1 MRKSFFLLWVLLPL
15 VGTAQI
21 ENSRGVIVGS
31 EVKKKTGTTYAIVIG
46 ISRYR
51 EVNMLQYA
59 DRDAKIF
66 ADYLVNSKGM
76 ALDSNHVRLFLNER
90 ATLSNI
96 GNALSEII
104 IKDLKKGDRIIF
116 FFAGHGD
123 YDANIL
129 RDQAL
134 LLLYGAPKQNYF
146 QNIFSGDYISTAD
159 LNSRFIEP
167 VSNKGCDVLLFIDAC
182 HSTGLNKQLSGG
194 VEGGKITGMA
204 LQSMTS
210 AVKIY
215 SCKANQY
222 SLESEKWGGGRGLF
236 SYVLME
242 ALYGMA
248 DADNNKVITLLELQ
262 RYLEDN
268 IPKMAAPNQQFPI
281 IKTDNSDETV
291 AKVNAELLNWY
302 KTRSDTIKVV
312 PPPETVKI
320 TTARGVINPDPSI
333 DELYKTCDS
342 LIKKDNLETAYQ
354 VFMKLVIVMK
364 LVNSDSTSESCS
376 QLRASLGNALQ
387 QLANTLLIPLQ
398 SDISAWNAT
407 TATVIS
413 AVKNLE
419 MALAVIGETNFS
431 YKNLQAKH
439 LFLKAQLPV
448 LENSAANQEAIGFL
462 EQSLLLEPNAPYTY
476 FYLAR
481 RYHRKGELEKA
492 RTNFDKYVD
501 LIPNSAWAYNN
512 RGWVYNDLK
521 QYAEAITNF
530 KKAIELNPEFEAAYN
545 NVGTTL
551 VMLKNYEEAI
561 SYYKKAIALRSDNPI
576 VYNNM
581 GNAYAEIKKYEE
593 AVFNISKA
601 IELKPD
607 YAAAYVNLGRAYL
620 YLNKYDSAVI
630 NYKKAI
636 DLRPDN
642 MVALKNLGVAYA
654 YLRNF
659 DEAIACYKKGIS
671 LQSDCGDCYYSLSGL
686 YSLQNDTTASLSHLD
701 QALQKKYNNLK
712 KIESDPNINSIR
724 LLPGFKALLE
734 KYFTK
739 EELDKY
745 PKLFVRSYN

>member
-1 MRKSFFLLWVLLPL
+1 MKKCFFFLWAFFPL
-15 VGTAQI
+15 KGTAQI
-21 ENSRGVIVGS
+21 ENSRGVIVSS
-31 EVKKKTGTTYAIVIG
+31 EVKKTTGTTYAIVIG

-51 EVNMLQYA
+51 EVNALQYA
-59 DRDAKIF
+59 DRDAGVF
-66 ADYLVNSKGM
+66 ADYLLNSKGM
-76 ALDSNHVRLFLNER
+76 ALDSAHVKLFLNER

-96 GNALSEII
+96 GNALSDII

-129 RDQAL
+129 KDQAL

-146 QNIFSGDYISTAD
+146 QNIFSGDFISTAD
-159 LNSRFIEP
+159 LNARFIEP
-167 VSNKGCDVLLFIDAC
+167 LSNKGCDVLLIIDAC

-194 VEGGKITGMA
+194 TEGGKITTMA
-204 LQSMTS
+204 LQNMTS

-242 ALYGMA
+242 ALYGLA
-248 DADNNKVITLLELQ
+248 DADNNKVISLLELQ

-268 IPKMAAPNQQFPI
+268 IPKLAAPSQQFPI
-281 IKTDNSDETV
+281 VKVDNSDEAV
-291 AKVNAELLNWY
+291 AKVNPDLLNWY
-302 KTRSDTIKVV
+302 KTRTDTNKVLT
-312 PPPETVKI
+312 PPDTVKI
-320 TTARGVINPDPSI
+320 ITTPAVANTDPSI
-333 DELYKTCDS
+333 ADLYRACDS
-342 LIKKDNLETAYQ
+342 LIKKDDLESAGQ
-354 VFMKLVIVMK
+354 VFLQLAKK
-364 LVNSDSTSESCS
+364 DSTSDASL
-376 QLRASLGNALQ
+376 QLRSVLSNALQ
-387 QLANTLLIPLQ
+387 QMANTLLIPLET
-398 SDISAWNAT
+398 DISTWNAT
-407 TATVIS
+407 TATVLI
-413 AVKNLE
+413 AEKNLG
-419 MALAVIGETNFS
+419 MAATLVGEKNFS
-431 YKNLQAKH
+431 YRSLKAKQ

-448 LENSAANQEAIGFL
+448 MENSAANEEAIKLL

-476 FYLAR
+476 FFLAR
-481 RYHRKGELEKA
+481 RHHRKGDLEKA
-492 RTNFDKYVD
+492 RINFDKYVD

-521 QYAEAITNF
+521 LYAEAVTNF

-545 NVGTTL
+545 NVGTAL
-551 VMLKNYEEAI
+551 IMLKNFEEAI
-561 SYYKKAIALRSDNPI
+561 TYYKKAITLRPGNPI
-576 VYNNM
+576 FYNNL
-581 GNAYAEIKKYEE
+581 GNAYSEIKNYDE
-593 AVFNISKA
+593 AVINISKA

-620 YLNKYDSAVI
+620 YLDKYDSAVN
-630 NYKKAI
+630 NYRKAI
-636 DLRPDN
+636 ALRPDN

-654 YLRNF
+654 YLKNY

-671 LQSDCGDCYYSLSGL
+671 LQPDCADCYYALSGL
-686 YSLQNDTTASLSHLD
+686 YSLQNDTTNALLQLD

-724 LLPGFKALLE
+724 LLAGFKALLD

-745 PKLFVRSYN
+745 PRLFVRSYN